1 MQSDFL
7 YDTPGREV
15 IDMAVERMVAIA
27 LYINEMKRRHER
39 LMRTQ
44 ELQNMISG
52 TQRCD
57 LGSYGDLVLEVMIS
71 VYTLNW

>member
-1 MQSDFL
+1 MQSDYL
-7 YDTPGREV
+7 EDTPGRDV
-15 IDMAVERMVAIA
+15 VDTAVERMVAIA

-52 TQRCD
+52 TQRID
-57 LGSYGDLVLEVMIS
+57 FGSYGDLVLEVM
-71 VYTLNW
+71 Y